1 MITRCGKQ
9 SSECWATSCLSLGR
23 SPRRG
28 VGAHA
33 AANRS
38 LWETVERVLGNIVPL
53 PGTES
58 KAWGRCSRC
67 GKPLNVTWIPLLW
80 LWCVPSA
87 SGSSAVARAFNI
99 TPLLW
104 FLPTLAL
111 GMFLGALTLWATSL
125 PAAVGLAAAVSLVMV
140 LLGLGLG

>member
-1 MITRCGKQ
+1 M
-9 SSECWATSCLSLGR
+9 SLTCSAYG
-23 SPRRG
+23 
-28 VGAHA
+28 HDH
-33 AANRS
+33 S
-38 LWETVERVLGNIVPL
+38 LLETVERVLGNIVPL

-58 KAWGRCSRC
+58 RAWGRCSRC

-87 SGSSAVARAFNI
+87 SASSAVARAFNV

-111 GMFLGALTLWATSL
+111 GVFLGALTLWATSL
-125 PAAVGLAAAVSLVMV
+125 PAAVGFAAAVSLVMV
-140 LLGLGLG
+140 LLGLGLS